1 MGDAR
6 FGLDL
11 DGVTHFMGDDG
22 LLLSR
27 RQSTYRY
34 DAVEAVSWYYHSIRN
49 RRIERLTSIIMWRA
63 TRGNH
68 DQCNTPNDEQQDDTF
83 ADEAVP
89 LKERSHNYGSSIS
102 QKSVRFQVVVWYVGP
117 IDVVLGLVT
126 MKFRVTIFW
135 NAPTDKEHQAMSTTG
150 YGNYD
155 ASNTKVWTM
164 QGRQR
169 AYQKALN
176 EILPGSNLVYVP
188 PVSIL
193 NAVDLDV
200 VGEPEVCLVN
210 EQKKVMKW
218 TCMYKASLIQ
228 EHMQVMN
235 FPHDE
240 HCIVLRLGIL
250 KHRQPGR
257 RWDRNR
263 WRVSLATEEDSQ
275 GTIEVSY
282 GLIVDHVKI
291 PEFGFDKRGNDL
303 VFEVVPLMY
312 GPNSEDADEP
322 DECLQIGLHVRRDSG
337 YYDNNIVPL
346 LAMLNIVGVSTLT
359 LDPSEFG
366 SRGEIILAIAFV
378 SIGIRLTVDSKL
390 PNVGYQI
397 KMQRILNR
405 FFYTLLF
412 LHLESSLVYYLCERQ
427 GWNPFVTNMIN
438 TLTMMFATLYTAF
451 LLCEYYFMGRRKQKF
466 R

>member
-1 MGDAR
+1 
-6 FGLDL
+6 
-11 DGVTHFMGDDG
+11 
-22 LLLSR
+22 
-27 RQSTYRY
+27 
-34 DAVEAVSWYYHSIRN
+34 
-49 RRIERLTSIIMWRA
+49 MWRA
-63 TRGNH
+63 RGNENGAL
-68 DQCNTPNDEQQDDTF
+68 QMGEEAASLNEEQD
-83 ADEAVP
+83 V
-89 LKERSHNYGSSIS
+89 NYGTSSGRMS
-102 QKSVRFQVVVWYVGP
+102 HKSVRFQVVVWYVGP

-135 NAPTDKEHQAMSTTG
+135 NAPTDEEHRAMATTG

-155 ASNTKVWTM
+155 ATNKKVWTM
-164 QGRQR
+164 EGRQR
-169 AYQKALN
+169 AYQRELN

-193 NAVDLDV
+193 NAVDFDQI
-200 VGEPEVCLVN
+200 GDPEVCLVD
-210 EQKKVMKW
+210 ERTKAMKW

-228 EHMQVMN
+228 HHMQVMD

-240 HCIVLRLGIL
+240 HYLVLRLGIL

-257 RWDRNR
+257 RWDRTK

-275 GTIEVSY
+275 RTIDVAY
-282 GLIVDHVKI
+282 GLAVEHVKI
-291 PEFGFDKRGNDL
+291 PEFSFDKTDGI
-303 VFEVVPLMY
+303 VFKIAPLTY
-312 GPNSEDADEP
+312 GPSTGDDDKP
-322 DECLQIGLHVRRDSG
+322 DECLQIRLHVRRDSG

-359 LDPSEFG
+359 LEPSEFG

-412 LHLESSLVYYLCERQ
+412 FHLESSLVYFLYERQ
-427 GWNPFVTNMIN
+427 GWHPFVTNMIN
-438 TLTMMFATLYTAF
+438 TLTMLFGTIYTAV
-451 LLCEYYFMGRRKQKF
+451 LLFDYYYMGRRKQLLPH
-466 R
+466 